1 MNKFNEI
8 VKEFSDPDTPGN
20 EKRIKKII
28 KDIKKKL
35 KYRSAYKW
43 RTSLIA

>member
-20 EKRIKKII
+20 EKRIKKLLRI
-28 KDIKKKL
+28 
-35 KYRSAYKW
+35 
-43 RTSLIA
+43 